1 MKAIKNI
8 KVNGYHI
15 FKSIFTKKEIHDF
28 YKALPKK
35 KANLQANFFKTGTL
49 HSSAKAILN
58 LQSKNPIFLK
68 LLTKDI
74 FNKINSYFL
83 NDKFYKG
90 LSKNLPNYTLSQF
103 AARSSGKDKL
113 VIHIDDKAPSSSDN
127 VNYLQWAIPMIDV
140 NEKNGCTSLVPKSHK
155 SGLLKPKLR
164 KNLKQKNVIM
174 NVGDV
179 AVWDGRIWH
188 QSLPNKSNEDR
199 WVIIITFCKW
209 FFKPHYDIARNFPKK
224 YYSKLN
230 KKLKIILG
238 FASIPKLN
246 EKSGLVQRGD
256 LKSANKFIKNKFF

>member
-8 KVNGYHI
+8 EENGYHI
-15 FKSIFTKKEIHDF
+15 FRSIFTKKEILKY
-28 YKALPKK
+28 YKALPLE

-49 HSSAKAILN
+49 DSSAKAILN

-68 LLTKDI
+68 LLTKNI

-83 NDKFYKG
+83 NDKYYKS

-113 VIHIDDKAPSSSDN
+113 VMHIDDKAPSSSSN
-127 VNYLQWAIPMIDV
+127 VNYLQWAIPMIDIT
-140 NEKNGCTSLVPKSHK
+140 EKNGCTCLVPKSHK
-155 SGLLKPKLR
+155 LGELKPKLK
-164 KNLKQKNVIM
+164 KNIKLKKIEI
-174 NVGDV
+174 NVGDAV
-179 AVWDGRIWH
+179 VWDGRIWH
-188 QSLPNKSNEDR
+188 QSLPNKSNKDR

-209 FFKPHYDIARNFPKK
+209 FFKPHYDIPRDFPKK
-224 YYSKLN
+224 YYNKLN

-256 LKSANKFIKNKFF
+256 LKTADRYIKDKFY

>member
-8 KVNGYHI
+8 KNNGYHI
-15 FKSIFTKKEIHDF
+15 FKSVFTKEEILKY
-28 YKALPKK
+28 YKALPKE

-68 LLTKDI
+68 ILTKNI

-83 NDKFYKG
+83 NDRFYKS
-90 LSKNLPNYTLSQF
+90 LSKDLPNYTLSQF

-113 VIHIDDKAPSSSDN
+113 VMHIDDKAPSSSDN
-127 VNYLQWAIPMIDV
+127 VNYLQWAIPTIKV
-140 NEKNGCTSLVPKSHK
+140 NEKNGCTCLVPKSHRF
-155 SGLLKPKLR
+155 GLLKPKLR
-164 KNLKQKNVIM
+164 KNLKLKKIEL

-188 QSLPNKSNEDR
+188 QSLPNKSNKER

-209 FFKPHYDIARNFPKK
+209 FFKPHYDIARDFPKK
-224 YYSKLN
+224 YYSRLN

-256 LKSANKFIKNKFF
+256 LKSANKYIEKKFF